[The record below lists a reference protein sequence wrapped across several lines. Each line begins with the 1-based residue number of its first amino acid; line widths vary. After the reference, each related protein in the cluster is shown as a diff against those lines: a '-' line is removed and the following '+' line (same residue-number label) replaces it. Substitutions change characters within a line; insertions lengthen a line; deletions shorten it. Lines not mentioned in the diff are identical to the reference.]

1 MTSASEN
8 KTGVDL
14 KNMEFEE
21 IIILKR
27 EIHRDIESNEKRFEE
42 YYIKKKKL
50 PH

>member
-8 KTGVDL
+8 KSGVDL

-27 EIHRDIESNEKRFEE
+27 EI
-42 YYIKKKKL
+42 YIF
-50 PH
+50 